1 LPKVFLIGQA
11 TGLDEAYAPPTK
23 ASKSRPGRD
32 LTDTLF
38 TDIRYS
44 LTFAITGMQKQSE
57 AALLRVRVDGVVR
70 PVSQA

>member
-11 TGLDEAYAPPTK
+11 TGWDEAYAPPTK

-38 TDIRYS
+38 ADIRYS

-57 AALLRVRVDGVVR
+57 AALLHV
-70 PVSQA
+70 